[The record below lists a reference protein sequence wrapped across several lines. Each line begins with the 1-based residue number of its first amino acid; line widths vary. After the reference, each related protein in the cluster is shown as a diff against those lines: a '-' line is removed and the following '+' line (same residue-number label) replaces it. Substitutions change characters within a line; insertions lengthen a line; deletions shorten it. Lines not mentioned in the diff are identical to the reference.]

1 MEGGDGAS
9 AWISDRASAKDGA
22 TQQETEP
29 QKHRETAPWPGR
41 DQHRSDSPD
50 ITYAP
55 ADTTSFSVKDPTG
68 EGSPTPL
75 GTSSQ
80 RPPRHLHD
88 SDSDHND
95 EYEDDD
101 DDDDADSIL
110 DLVNPSQAV
119 YRPHGSSPGD
129 LGGLDDLGVEGIGAE
144 RSPDE
149 AVKGV
154 GATPRRDVRDG
165 GYGDAKVDDGEDDQV
180 DEEVDLY
187 RAGPQGAG
195 GKEEVRGWTA
205 DGGGVTE
212 ALRDASFVRAPP
224 PPQGPPLIPGAPP
237 LSQLPSAIDALLSD
251 LTGPPS
257 PSAPSGPP
265 GLPDLFPCA
274 PPHSS
279 SSSAPLGYREVPIV
293 LESGPSLP
301 PAAIVVGGLREISVT
316 FESSLALDY
325 DDDDDDDDDDKVGDV
340 LKLQRDQ
347 GAAFDTA
354 ATAATAAT
362 ARDSEDD
369 DDDEVEDDRTKGYAV
384 QETAAPSSLA
394 SSYTVPYSSFRARDN
409 NDDHEDDDDD
419 DDDDDDGDNIHEGG
433 ARGASGLPL
442 DGRAS
447 DLVEPMTMPSL
458 LPPPSPSSSVPAPS
472 SPPYVLIGP
481 GRAQPA
487 QQNKP
492 WQPHEDPWSELTADF
507 QTQPQQPQQQ
517 QQQPAPWD
525 EDDDDE
531 DEEEEDD
538 DARAARGGTLPL
550 EEEVYPAVF
559 FSASGAASAAA
570 PSHEGDLV
578 ASGVAGSG
586 PGRACE
592 PHTFLLSNGGS
603 DTSTSSD
610 ESGSSEA
617 SIGSVVRARGRRG
630 VDGEGGGGGGDGEG
644 EGGDAES
651 KARDEDAE
659 KRREEEEEEVS
670 PAAAEVQEAKCRD
683 DDDDDGAAAASS
695 SGESTDDSSKSEG
708 LSPSIEVPER
718 SEFEACPAGGGAP
731 SSSNPQRPATPSDPV
746 LESRWDV
753 TAALEDALREEGG
766 RQSSTE
772 EQPGG
777 LAAASTPPSSSSP
790 SPDSSSE
797 RPAEADGGG
806 RPWWATL
813 AAVVC
818 ASSQGNG

>member
-1 MEGGDGAS
+1 MEGDGAS
-9 AWISDRASAKDGA
+9 AWISDRASTKDGA

-29 QKHRETAPWPGR
+29 QKHQEAAPWSGR
-41 DQHRSDSPD
+41 DQHRSDSP
-50 ITYAP
+50 
-55 ADTTSFSVKDPTG
+55 DPTG

-80 RPPRHLHD
+80 RPPRHPHD

-95 EYEDDD
+95 EDEDD

-119 YRPHGSSPGD
+119 YRPHGSSLRD

-144 RSPDE
+144 RSLDE

-154 GATPRRDVRDG
+154 AVKEVGASPRRDVRDG
-165 GYGDAKVDDGEDDQV
+165 GYGDAKVDDGDEDDEV

-195 GKEEVRGWTA
+195 GKEEVQGWTA
-205 DGGGVTE
+205 DRGGVTE
-212 ALRDASFVRAPP
+212 ALRDASCVRAPP
-224 PPQGPPLIPGAPP
+224 SPQGPPLVPGAPP
-237 LSQLPSAIDALLSD
+237 LSQLPSAVDALLSD
-251 LTGPPS
+251 LTGSPG
-257 PSAPSGPP
+257 PSAPPGPP

-274 PPHSS
+274 PPHSSSS

-301 PAAIVVGGLREISVT
+301 PAASVVGGLREISVT
-316 FESSLALDY
+316 FESSSTLDY
-325 DDDDDDDDDDKVGDV
+325 DDDDDDGDDDDDKVGDV
-340 LKLQRDQ
+340 LKLQRDR
-347 GAAFDTA
+347 GTAFDTA
-354 ATAATAAT
+354 VTAATAAT

-369 DDDEVEDDRTKGYAV
+369 DDDDDDDIEVEDDHTKGYAV

-394 SSYTVPYSSFRARDN
+394 SSYTVPYSSFRARG
-409 NDDHEDDDDD
+409 DHEDDDDD

-433 ARGASGLPL
+433 ARGASGSPL

-447 DLVEPMTMPSL
+447 DLVEPLTLPASS
-458 LPPPSPSSSVPAPS
+458 LPPPPSSPSSTVPAAS

-492 WQPHEDPWSELTADF
+492 WQPHEDPWSELTSDF
-507 QTQPQQPQQQ
+507 QTQPQQQQQ

-525 EDDDDE
+525 EDDDDDDE
-531 DEEEEDD
+531 DEEEEDE

-630 VDGEGGGGGGDGEG
+630 VDGEGG
-644 EGGDAES
+644 
-651 KARDEDAE
+651 RW
-659 KRREEEEEEVS
+659 RR
-670 PAAAEVQEAKCRD
+670 
-683 DDDDDGAAAASS
+683 
-695 SGESTDDSSKSEG
+695 
-708 LSPSIEVPER
+708 
-718 SEFEACPAGGGAP
+718 
-731 SSSNPQRPATPSDPV
+731 
-746 LESRWDV
+746 
-753 TAALEDALREEGG
+753 
-766 RQSSTE
+766 
-772 EQPGG
+772 
-777 LAAASTPPSSSSP
+777 
-790 SPDSSSE
+790 
-797 RPAEADGGG
+797 GGG
-806 RPWWATL
+806 RR
-813 AAVVC
+813 
-818 ASSQGNG
+818 GGRR